1 MADYKIELV
10 RVLTMAVLSFLLA
23 VGLTPILTNLLY
35 KYQVWKQ
42 PQKYSSLDK
51 KKTPIY
57 YQLHAGKHK
66 RNVPFMAGILIWLVV
81 AILTIFFNLSR
92 EQTYLPLF
100 ALVMTG
106 LVGLVDD
113 WLDWKKIGQS
123 KGLSAKMKF
132 IWILLISF
140 GGACWF
146 YFKLDWSSLHVPV
159 IGNFDIGLWY
169 IPLFVLVLIASAN
182 AVNLTD
188 GLDGLAAGLLA
199 LAFSA
204 FAGIAFFQGNV
215 GIAIFCA
222 TMVGAILA
230 FLWFNISPARFMMG
244 DTGSLAMGATL
255 GVVAM
260 LTNSALILPVIAFVF
275 VTETLSV
282 ILQQWSKMLRN
293 GKKIF
298 PSTPIHLTFQALGWS
313 EEKVVMRFW
322 VIGAVMAV
330 LGLALGLIGGNFD
343 IIIRN

>member
-10 RVLTMAVLSFLLA
+10 RMLTMAVLSFLLA
-23 VGLTPILTNLLY
+23 IGLTPVLTHILY
-35 KYQVWKQ
+35 KYQVWKK

-51 KKTPIY
+51 QKTPVY
-57 YQLHAGKHK
+57 YQLHAAKHK
-66 RNVPFMAGILIWLVV
+66 RNVPFMAGVLIWLVV
-81 AILTIFFNLSR
+81 AILTFFLNFSR

-100 ALVMTG
+100 VLVMTG
-106 LVGLVDD
+106 IVGLVDD
-113 WLDWKKIGQS
+113 WLDWKKIGQT

-132 IWILLISF
+132 FWILLISVS
-140 GGACWF
+140 GACWF
-146 YFKLDWSSLHVPV
+146 YFKLDWSILHVPV
-159 IGNFDIGLWY
+159 LGSFDIGWWY
-169 IPLFVLVLIASAN
+169 IPLFILVMISSAH

-188 GLDGLAAGLLA
+188 GLDGLAAGLLSLSFA
-199 LAFSA
+199 A
-204 FAGIAFFQGNV
+204 FAGIAFFQGNI

-222 TMVGAILA
+222 TMLGAILA

-260 LTNSALILPVIAFVF
+260 LTNSALILPVIALVF
-275 VTETLSV
+275 AAETLSV
-282 ILQQWSKMLRN
+282 IIQQMSKKLRQ
-293 GKKIF
+293 GKKVF
-298 PSTPIHLTFQALGWS
+298 PSTPIHLTFQAIGWS

-343 IIIRN
+343 IVFNK

>member
-23 VGLTPILTNLLY
+23 VGLTPVLTFLLY
-35 KYQVWKQ
+35 KYKVWKT

-51 KKTPIY
+51 KKTPVY
-57 YQLHAGKHK
+57 YQLHAAKHK
-66 RNVPFMAGILIWLVV
+66 KNVPFMAGILIWLVV
-81 AILTIFFNLSR
+81 AILTLFLNLSR

-106 LVGLVDD
+106 IVGLVDD
-113 WLDWKKIGQS
+113 WLDWKKIGQT

-132 IWILLISF
+132 IWILLIGI
-140 GGACWF
+140 GGGLWF
-146 YFKLDWSSLHVPV
+146 YYKLDWSSLHVPMV
-159 IGNFDIGLWY
+159 GSFDIGLWY
-169 IPLFVLVLIASAN
+169 IPLFVLVLISSAN

-275 VTETLSV
+275 VVETLSV
-282 ILQQWSKMLRN
+282 IVQQWSKKLRN
-293 GKKIF
+293 GKKVF
-298 PSTPIHLTFQALGWS
+298 LSTPIHLTCQAIGWS